1 MTKPLA
7 FRGRRDFSDAIIALS
22 ITIVTVSCAVAYSR
36 ACVHWFVV
44 PLSVA
49 GTLSGI
55 DAVKWARGRLDVLD
69 PIGIVGAALFYSCFL
84 TPLLHVCTDRWMA
97 YVIPPDDWRPW
108 IGLMGILNGA
118 GLVLYRWVVSKR
130 GSAKHRTR
138 SIWLVQEK
146 RFVPLAML
154 MIVASATLQGYVY
167 YVLGGFT
174 GVTDSYKQMVLT
186 GQDALV
192 GKGWITAIAESLP
205 MLVMLTIAVLT
216 RKRRIRMGW
225 VALTTTIA
233 ALGLLQLICGGFRG
247 SRGNTV
253 WTIVW
258 TAGIIHLWIRRV
270 PRTAMAFGAL
280 TLLLF
285 MYVAGFYKAVGL
297 DALEILGGEE
307 YREDL
312 SQRTGRDLGLIFL
325 GDLERSDVQAFA
337 LYRLLSP
344 DSTFQYAWGQTYY
357 GALALLVPK
366 AIWDDRPPSKVKWT
380 TETEYG
386 AGTYGSRSSSR
397 IYGLAGETALN
408 FSPWLIPLAFGALAF
423 ITCKAGEFI
432 RGLATNDVRLLYAP
446 LLILLCPL
454 MLSFDSDN
462 LLWIVIKVGGIP
474 LILLALSARRY
485 KLNAYRLP

>member
-1 MTKPLA
+1 
-7 FRGRRDFSDAIIALS
+7 
-22 ITIVTVSCAVAYSR
+22 
-36 ACVHWFVV
+36 
-44 PLSVA
+44 
-49 GTLSGI
+49 
-55 DAVKWARGRLDVLD
+55 
-69 PIGIVGAALFYSCFL
+69 
-84 TPLLHVCTDRWMA
+84 
-97 YVIPPDDWRPW
+97 
-108 IGLMGILNGA
+108 
-118 GLVLYRWVVSKR
+118 
-130 GSAKHRTR
+130 
-138 SIWLVQEK
+138 
-146 RFVPLAML
+146 ML

-216 RKRRIRMGW
+216 RTRRIRMGW
-225 VALTTTIA
+225 VALLTTVVAI
-233 ALGLLQLICGGFRG
+233 GLLQLICGGFRG